1 MSEPR
6 SQAQFLISIQA
17 LRSIAA
23 LCVVIG
29 HAITE
34 IHQAGHAFPQLPF
47 NFVIG
52 VDVFFVVSGF
62 VMVLTGSKRP
72 EAPSASAEF
81 LRRRVI
87 GVVPL
92 YWFYTSAMLLAIWLV
107 PDQLNNGSLSPQLIA
122 CSFFF
127 MPCLNESGM
136 YSPALALG
144 WTLNYEMYFYLLF
157 AIALI
162 GHGGGA
168 WFFRLWALLLASITA
183 SALVSGPWTFWGDPI
198 ILELLAGAVLAL
210 LFLRLGS
217 APSFWG
223 FLLSI
228 ASAAALYAF
237 VTQDLESRAL
247 SLGLPAILFCAGFIL
262 AFPRAW
268 ERPINRLSHYLG
280 DSSYSLYL
288 SHPFTLGICKIVWGK
303 LDSGQSQPAA
313 FLVVAVAA
321 CILVARSSYVAL
333 ERPFTHWL
341 LDASGPRRRLEGTV
355 RHGGSA

>member
-34 IHQAGHAFPQLPF
+34 IHQAGRAFPQLPF
-47 NFVIG
+47 NFGIG

-72 EAPSASAEF
+72 EALGASAEF
-81 LRRRVI
+81 LRRRI
-87 GVVPL
+87 IRVVPL

-107 PDQLNNGSLSPQLIA
+107 PEQLNNGNMSPRLIA
-122 CSFFF
+122 CSYFF
-127 MPCLNESGM
+127 MPCLNESGL
-136 YSPALALG
+136 YSPVLALG

-168 WFFRLWALLLASITA
+168 WFFRLWALLLISITT
-183 SALVSGPWTFWGDPI
+183 SAFVGGPWAFWGDPI
-198 ILELLAGAVLAL
+198 ILEFLAGAVLAL

-217 APSFWG
+217 TPSVRG

-247 SLGLPAILFCAGFIL
+247 SLGLPAVLFCAGFIL
-262 AFPRAW
+262 AFPQTW
-268 ERPINRLSHYLG
+268 ERPITRLSRFLG

-303 LDSGQSQPAA
+303 VDPDQSQPAA

-321 CILVARSSYVAL
+321 CVLVARFSYVAL
-333 ERPFTHWL
+333 ERPFTDWL
-341 LDASGPRRRLEGTV
+341 LDVTGPRTSLEGTV